1 MKKLSMIC
9 VVWLVSSLVSC
20 STHDTSVRPVAVVDT
35 KPSYDGNKQDSGI
48 IKITE
53 EGVIVTQRFV
63 DRYDALINTYGA
75 EPDFLPPLVCGQGVE
90 VAPKELQEK
99 YLDRGTIYL
108 MEKQAL
114 VRFIKMNQW
123 RKMAKEP
130 KIKETTGVMSRVI
143 EAITPSSL

>member
-1 MKKLSMIC
+1 
-9 VVWLVSSLVSC
+9 LVSC
-20 STHDTSVRPVAVVDT
+20 STHNTSVRPVAVVDT

-53 EGVIVTQRFV
+53 EGIIVTQRFV
-63 DRYDALINTYGA
+63 DRYDALVNTYGA

-90 VAPKELQEK
+90 VASKELQEK
-99 YLDRGTIYL
+99 YPNRGTIYL
-108 MEKQAL
+108 MEKQTL
-114 VRFIKMNQW
+114 VHFIKMNQW

-130 KIKETTGVMSRVI
+130 KTKETPGVMSRVI